1 MRLIM
6 MIKKILQKVQ
16 EVEKIY
22 EVVGRY
28 SLRLGTSKIMYTF
41 IICRYAIYSP
51 KT

>member
-1 MRLIM
+1 M

-28 SLRLGTSKIMYTF
+28 SLRLGTSKLCILLS
-41 IICRYAIYSP
+41 YADMRSIV
-51 KT
+51 